1 MQRCNLIIHEIYKKK
16 FFVLLS
22 FIVIEVILQ
31 VFLLVFLK
39 DDNNKRKLHKQ
50 YNTIIAISPLLE
62 IYFASQQ
69 PHFISYIL
77 NVRSINV
84 ISAYVYT
91 FVLISLSRLQKNC
104 YIMHV
109 TLMCKETYKKMMWS
123 MFICV

>member
-1 MQRCNLIIHEIYKKK
+1 MRSNLSCSSLYS
-16 FFVLLS
+16 L
-22 FIVIEVILQ
+22 IVIEVILQ

-69 PHFISYIL
+69 PHFISHIL